1 MRKPTTALT
10 AGRPSA
16 RTDKALAAT
25 LASLADAAGSM
36 KRVNFELSAEQ
47 HAKLKIYA
55 TKQGKSIK
63 DVLSEY
69 VAGLPD

>member
-1 MRKPTTALT
+1 MSKTATTLT

-16 RTDKALAAT
+16 RTDKARAAT
-25 LASLADAAGSM
+25 LASLADDAGGM
-36 KRVNFELSAEQ
+36 KRVNVELSVEL

-63 DVLSEY
+63 ELLTEY
-69 VAGLPD
+69 VAGLPE

>member
-1 MRKPTTALT
+1 MSKLVTTLT

-16 RTDKALAAT
+16 RTDKAKAAT
-25 LASLADAAGSM
+25 LASLTNDGSSM

-55 TKQGKSIK
+55 TKQGQSIK
-63 DVLSEY
+63 DVLTEY
-69 VAGLPD
+69 VANLPD

>member
-1 MRKPTTALT
+1 MSKLTTTLT

-16 RTDKALAAT
+16 RTDKARAAT
-25 LASLADAAGSM
+25 LASLGDNAGGM

-47 HAKLKIYA
+47 HAKLKIHA
-55 TKQGKSIK
+55 ARAGKSIK
-63 DVLSEY
+63 ELLTEY